1 MNKEERK
8 GMEVKVV
15 KLKERA
21 DQKRKGRKVK

>member
-21 DQKRKGRKVK
+21 GQKRKGRKVK